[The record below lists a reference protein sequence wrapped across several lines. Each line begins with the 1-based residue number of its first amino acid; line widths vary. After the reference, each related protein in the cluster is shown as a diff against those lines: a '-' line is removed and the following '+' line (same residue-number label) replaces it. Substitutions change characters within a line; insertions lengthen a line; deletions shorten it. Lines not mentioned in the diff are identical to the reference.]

1 MKILVVHNSY
11 REPGGEDIVVA
22 QEKRLLKSKGHTV
35 IEYARS
41 NHEANNASV
50 VDRMRLLKTIV
61 SAQDSRMD
69 VQQLLETERPD
80 IVHIHNTFMMV
91 SPSIYQACVDAKI
104 PTVQTVHN
112 YRLLCPA
119 TYLFRDGKVCEE
131 CIDHGLMRGVQHGCY
146 RDSRLTTAAVA
157 LMLQVHRTRGTW
169 TNEIDAFILLTEFAK
184 RKLTE
189 NGLPSEKVYV
199 KPNFVECDPGERRD
213 AGDFV
218 LFVGR
223 LSQEKGVDVLLDA
236 WKLLK
241 APLPLRIVGDGPSR
255 LGLEAR
261 VEKEDL
267 NSVKFLGRLDRDQ
280 TRDQMKK
287 ARFLVVPSLWYEG
300 FPMVIAEGFACGLP
314 VLGSRLGAMQEVID
328 DGHDGLHFTGGSPDD
343 LAGKAAW
350 AWEHPEEM
358 AAMGRNGRRKYQER
372 FGPETNYSL
381 LMEIYSKA
389 SAMRAAEAPLLTL
402 KTPSNFGEAC
412 ITE

>member
-1 MKILVVHNSY
+1 LKILIVHNSY
-11 REPGGEDIVVA
+11 REPGGEDVVVA
-22 QEKRLLKSKGHTV
+22 QEQRLLKRKGHSV

-41 NHEANNASV
+41 NHEASNSSV
-50 VDRMRLLKTIV
+50 IDRMRLLKTIV

-69 VQQLLETERPD
+69 VQRLLETERPD

-91 SPSIYQACVDAKI
+91 SPSIYQACVEAKI
-104 PTVQTVHN
+104 PTVQTIHN

-131 CIDHGLMRGVQHGCY
+131 CIDHGLMSGVQHGCY
-146 RDSRLTTAAVA
+146 RNSRLTTAAVA
-157 LMLQVHRTRGTW
+157 LMLQVHRTCGTW
-169 TNEIDAFILLTEFAK
+169 TNKVDAFIVLTEFAK
-184 RKLTE
+184 KKFTE
-189 NGLPSEKVYV
+189 HGLPSGKVHI
-199 KPNFVECDPGERRD
+199 KPNFVERDPGERRE
-213 AGDFV
+213 AGDYV

-223 LSQEKGVDVLLDA
+223 LSQEKGVAVLLDA

-241 APLPLRIVGDGPSR
+241 IPLPLRIVGDGPSR
-255 LGLEAR
+255 PALEAR
-261 VEKEDL
+261 VEKENL
-267 NSVKFLGRLDRDQ
+267 NNVEFLGRLDGDQ

-287 ARFLVVPSLWYEG
+287 SRFLVVPSLWYEG
-300 FPMVIAEGFACGLP
+300 FPMVIAESFACGLP

-350 AWEHPEEM
+350 AWEHPGEM
-358 AAMGRNGRRKYQER
+358 AAMGRNARRKYEER

-389 SAMRAAEAPLLTL
+389 SAMKTAEAPLLTL
-402 KTPSNFGEAC
+402 ETPNNIGEAW
-412 ITE
+412 ISE